1 MSAPPSTF
9 HDDSFKIV
17 RSSEAG
23 AAARPRLLFVL
34 CFMFNPHH
42 MSDRR
47 VRWDGAQAMNPIGG
61 RLRRYARMNVVPD
74 AGQLSQVM
82 SQATAPAFV
91 LGAVA
96 AFVAVL
102 LNRMTSVIER
112 IRSRNEIAD
121 GDTAR
126 AHLKSDIPRLRQ
138 RAKLLNSATH
148 LALLSGMCTAL
159 LLVGFAS
166 ALFRLPHEYGA
177 RVLFGIALILLAC
190 SIFRFGQ
197 EVRIGLSRSQ
207 PCPFVRRRSIFSVSL
222 RPL

>member
-1 MSAPPSTF
+1 
-9 HDDSFKIV
+9 
-17 RSSEAG
+17 
-23 AAARPRLLFVL
+23 
-34 CFMFNPHH
+34 
-42 MSDRR
+42 
-47 VRWDGAQAMNPIGG
+47 
-61 RLRRYARMNVVPD
+61 MNVVPD

-112 IRSRNEIAD
+112 IRSLNEIAAD
-121 GDTAR
+121 DIAR
-126 AHLKSDIPRLRQ
+126 AHVKSDIPRLRQ
-138 RAKLLNSATH
+138 RTKLLNNATH

-159 LLVGFAS
+159 LLVVGFAS

-177 RVLFGIALILLAC
+177 GVLFGIALILLGS

-197 EVRIGLSRSQ
+197 EVRMGLSEADHYR
-207 PCPFVRRRSIFSVSL
+207 
-222 RPL
+222 